1 MIVPY
6 FFVDVNFFHKYN
18 EKKIISNKLL
28 TAYIIDVIEIYYF
41 QNVTKLQRSYCFF
54 RGGGGIIKVI

>member
-28 TAYIIDVIEIYYF
+28 DAYIIDIIEIYYF
-41 QNVTKLQRSYCFF
+41 QNITKL
-54 RGGGGIIKVI
+54 